1 MQSASARLPT
11 RHSELPSCKVKRY
24 SRRLPL
30 GVDVGFV
37 DRPASFSYTGAEP
50 QVVGLP
56 ISQLVP
62 VHCAGTWEK
71 LQAHTVHPSIH
82 QG

>member
-30 GVDVGFV
+30 GVGVV

-56 ISQLVP
+56 ISQLSP